1 MIRILLQCSTFSSK
15 VVHIKHINW
24 NHSWAGW
31 VGGPP
36 VIFTVQDQKVFLAG
50 TDPDNMLAFICWNT
64 SRWIWEQQTCVILL
78 RHWPGT
84 FICRSGSSCVYLC
97 VLNVCCVFV
106 CICFES
112 NVCVW
117 PCCSPDPLL
126 VSIHVTQFSANWI
139 IYDDSSYIALY
150 HWNTIYC
157 FIALDHQ
164 FIICTNQLLS
174 YSHLCKLD
182 HHQLL
187 LSRSLYQDF
196 KCCPLLFPHFQF
208 KSICVKRAKTKASQI

>member
-1 MIRILLQCSTFSSK
+1 MFHIQFKSCSHKTHQLESLMGGLSRWPTCYFYCPRSKSFFSRNRSRLC
-15 VVHIKHINW
+15 W
-24 NHSWAGW
+24 PSYAG
-31 VGGPP
+31 
-36 VIFTVQDQKVFLAG
+36 ILAG
-50 TDPDNMLAFICWNT
+50 GFGSNRLVSSYCDTDPALVFVGLVQVVCI
-64 SRWIWEQQTCVILL
+64 
-78 RHWPGT
+78 
-84 FICRSGSSCVYLC
+84 FC
-97 VLNVCCVFV
+97 VLNVCCVFM

-112 NVCVW
+112 NMCVW

-126 VSIHVTQFSANWI
+126 VSVHITQFSANWI

-196 KCCPLLFPHFQF
+196 KCCPLLFPHFQL
-208 KSICVKRAKTKASQI
+208 KSIRVKRAKTKASQI